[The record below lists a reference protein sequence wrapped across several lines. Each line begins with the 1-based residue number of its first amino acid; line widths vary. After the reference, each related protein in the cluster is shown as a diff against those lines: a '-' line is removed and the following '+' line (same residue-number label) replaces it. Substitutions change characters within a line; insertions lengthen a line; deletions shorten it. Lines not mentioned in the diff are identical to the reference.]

1 MRRRRATLSH
11 VPSPLHRLRGERHL
25 AGIVHTVLQ
34 RTGARVWLRCQHQQG
49 RGNSQAKGTPLTSAI
64 KEMPSL

>member
-34 RTGARVWLRCQHQQG
+34 RTGARVWLLYDA
-49 RGNSQAKGTPLTSAI
+49 STSKGAVQ
-64 KEMPSL
+64 

>member
-34 RTGARVWLRCQHQQG
+34 RTGARVWLLYDA
-49 RGNSQAKGTPLTSAI
+49 STSKGAVTVKRRAHR
-64 KEMPSL
+64 